1 MFPEADD
8 ALFKRNYDDNRM
20 VEPTHYCPIVP
31 MVLVNGSAGIGTGWS
46 TNIPNHNIRDCIK
59 NIRRMNDGKEPLDL
73 VPFYE
78 GFRGT
83 IENIGTARAVS
94 FGEIALL
101 ESGKF
106 EIIAGRNQL
115 VQSYHSIDKNKI

>member
-1 MFPEADD
+1 M
-8 ALFKRNYDDNRM
+8 
-20 VEPTHYCPIVP
+20 I
-31 MVLVNGSAGIGTGWS
+31 
-46 TNIPNHNIRDCIK
+46 
-59 NIRRMNDGKEPLDL
+59 DGKEPLEL
-73 VPFYE
+73 IPFYE

-106 EIIAGRNQL
+106 EIIASKESASPEPSFYG
-115 VQSYHSIDKNKI
+115 